1 MANTDPAA
9 RGESAKFVMGP
20 VPVRNDVGMNLK
32 IAPPS
37 VSVPESPGRSSS
49 PAMTTLLGNNAS
61 PSHAMHGSAVRLMTF
76 DEPVELTIVAAAPQ
90 PLRAVTVTSLV
101 VSGLRIS

>member
-1 MANTDPAA
+1 
-9 RGESAKFVMGP
+9 
-20 VPVRNDVGMNLK
+20 
-32 IAPPS
+32 
-37 VSVPESPGRSSS
+37 
-49 PAMTTLLGNNAS
+49 
-61 PSHAMHGSAVRLMTF
+61 MTF